1 MSTDDVVDRDQA
13 RLDETDRDRPLSPEL
28 EMLRFAGPPG
38 AVGVPI
44 LETWQEQPVPGSEA
58 ADWSAPYDGSD

>member
-13 RLDETDRDRPLSPEL
+13 RRDAIDRDRPRSPDL

-38 AVGVPI
+38 AVGVPV
-44 LETWQEQPVPGSEA
+44 LETWQEQPVPGEV